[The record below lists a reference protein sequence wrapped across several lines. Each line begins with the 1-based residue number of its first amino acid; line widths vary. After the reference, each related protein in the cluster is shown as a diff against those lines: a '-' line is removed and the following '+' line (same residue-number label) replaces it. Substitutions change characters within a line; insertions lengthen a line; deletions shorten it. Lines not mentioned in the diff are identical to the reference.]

1 MKRFL
6 VLVTAVLLCLT
17 AGLSAGCNNDD
28 RTVISIGYW
37 INNTNERENN
47 QKIFDAFEKAY
58 PDYRIK
64 AVPLNYDSYGEEVPR
79 MYNGGT
85 LPDVIWLREEYLP
98 IFAEMGIIVPLQEY
112 VDADEEFDEEKYVN
126 NALEFCSYNGVL
138 YALPR
143 DIGVQVMAFNL
154 DIMGDTPLPDSDWTW
169 DDMVALGKKF
179 MVKSGDSYSQYG
191 LGWLDWKSLV
201 YSNGG
206 TLFADG
212 GKKATFD
219 DPKTVDA
226 LQFYS
231 DLANDPEIAVM
242 PSAEAS
248 QGLGNPF
255 IGKKAA
261 FAVVGSWDFVKLKKV
276 NMNYDIRPFPKGHDG
291 TGQMRL
297 SGLPIGISS
306 KSAQK
311 DMAYELVRFLCY
323 SETAQKLQA
332 EYSIAMPS
340 IEAIA
345 RSEVYTSSE
354 YAPPSI
360 DVYFE
365 ALENTFIEPHFEN
378 EQAAL
383 SVFED
388 YLYMIYNKASGAL
401 VRAEDI
407 AAEMNAAIQ
416 AEL

>member
-242 PSAEAS
+242 P
-248 QGLGNPF
+248 
-255 IGKKAA
+255 
-261 FAVVGSWDFVKLKKV
+261 
-276 NMNYDIRPFPKGHDG
+276 
-291 TGQMRL
+291 L
-297 SGLPIGISS
+297 SLIHI
-306 KSAQK
+306 
-311 DMAYELVRFLCY
+311 
-323 SETAQKLQA
+323 
-332 EYSIAMPS
+332 
-340 IEAIA
+340 
-345 RSEVYTSSE
+345 
-354 YAPPSI
+354 
-360 DVYFE
+360 
-365 ALENTFIEPHFEN
+365 
-378 EQAAL
+378 
-383 SVFED
+383 
-388 YLYMIYNKASGAL
+388 
-401 VRAEDI
+401 
-407 AAEMNAAIQ
+407 
-416 AEL
+416 